1 MGISPSKQAETTLS
15 SSSAFTAACESAYSH
30 CLSLTQHAFPGVLPY
45 QLPTASDQIHSTLT
59 TTDKIPLIVNW
70 VPTPP
75 TQAQVDSALKVVAAL
90 RRAPKNPAQQEA
102 EAPEEEPMT
111 LGAEEF
117 KQWAVVLFADAVA
130 EKAGKALLQRVPI
143 GVAGIVGIGAV
154 ARPGKNLVGAAIG
167 VYALGVVTS
176 VYLSLS
182 G

>member
-59 TTDKIPLIVNW
+59 TTNKIPLIVNW

-75 TQAQVDSALKVVAAL
+75 TQAQVDSALKVV
-90 RRAPKNPAQQEA
+90 EA

-130 EKAGKALLQRVPI
+130 DKAGKALLQRVPI

-167 VYALGVVTS
+167 LYALGVVTS

>member
-59 TTDKIPLIVNW
+59 TTNKIPLIVNW

-75 TQAQVDSALKVVAAL
+75 TQAQVDSALKVVETF
-90 RRAPKNPAQQEA
+90 RREA

-130 EKAGKALLQRVPI
+130 DKAGKALLQRVPI

-167 VYALGVVTS
+167 LYALGVVTS